1 MNKDQETELNEFKEP
16 AAAVAALRTTTAI
29 RERAHAL
36 LARARRDESRWFTI
50 GSGDAME
57 DAARAVAHLTRER
70 FGNGPVQYHSRWRH
84 FEAGGIDRL
93 AKLDELLGPQA
104 TPRERARV
112 QIDLVL
118 VSVLLDADA
127 GTDWHYVESASGQ
140 KFTQSEGL
148 AVASFH
154 AFTSGL
160 FSSDPDHPLRAD
172 AAGLRGLVTDRL
184 GDAFQVSSS
193 NPLAALAGRAT
204 LLRRLGE
211 ALSEQPEI
219 FAQDGGKA
227 RPGGLFDAAVG
238 PFGPGVPA
246 TAEVGA
252 HALLSLVLAAM
263 SRIGPAANAIDRG
276 HGPDGLGSGDPAFA
290 LGDCWH
296 HSAVKGP
303 GLTRGWMP
311 FHQLSQW
318 LTCSLLEPFERAGV
332 KVRGVDVLTGL
343 PSYRNGGLFLDAG
356 VIVPRDRSCLAR
368 RWKVG
373 DEFIVEWRA
382 LTVALLDE
390 LAPHV
395 RQALGRSLA
404 EMPLAC
410 MVEVDSAAAGQA
422 SSSRLHDG
430 APPLSI
436 ESDGTVF

>member
-1 MNKDQETELNEFKEP
+1 MNKDQETEFNELNDP
-16 AAAVAALRTTTAI
+16 AAAVAALRTTAAI

-50 GSGDAME
+50 GSDDAMAE
-57 DAARAVAHLTRER
+57 ATRAVVDFTRER
-70 FGNGPVQYHSRWRH
+70 YGSGPMPYHSRWRH
-84 FEAGGIDRL
+84 LEAGGVDRL
-93 AKLDELLGPQA
+93 SKLDELLGPQA

-127 GTDWHYVESASGQ
+127 GADWHYVESASGQ
-140 KFTQSEGL
+140 RFTRSEGL
-148 AVASFH
+148 GVASFH

-160 FSSDPDHPLRAD
+160 FSSDPDHPLRVD

-184 GDAFQVSSS
+184 GDAFQVSQS
-193 NPLAALAGRAT
+193 NPLAGLASRAT

-211 ALSEQPEI
+211 ALNEQPEI

-252 HALLSLVLAAM
+252 HALLSLALSSL
-263 SRIGPAANAIDRG
+263 SRIWPAANAIDKG
-276 HGPDGLGSGDPAFA
+276 HGPDGLGSGDPAFGV
-290 LGDCWH
+290 GDCWH
-296 HSAVKGP
+296 HSAVEGP

-332 KVRGVDVLTGL
+332 KVRGVDALTGL
-343 PSYRNGGLFLDAG
+343 PDAHNRGLFLDTG
-356 VIVPRDRSCLAR
+356 VIVPRDRSCLTR
-368 RWKVG
+368 QWKVG

-390 LAPHV
+390 LAPLV
-395 RQALGRSLA
+395 RQALGRSA
-404 EMPLAC
+404 TDMPLAC
-410 MVEVDSAAAGQA
+410 IVRLDSQAASQA
-422 SSSRLHDG
+422 ASQRLRDG
-430 APPLSI
+430 EPTLSI
-436 ESDGTVF
+436 ESDGMVF